1 MALVVKNSPA
11 PCRRCRR
18 RGFGPWIRKI
28 SWREAWQPTPVFLP
42 GESRGQKSL
51 AGYSPWGCRVGHNW
65 SDLAHMLLW
74 ILNYSLDIGCISL
87 CLSLTWGS
95 SIWLWSMRTG
105 SSVLG
110 EGDSTPLQYSCLEN
124 PRDGGAWRAAV
135 YGVAQSR
142 TRLKWLSSSSSSV
155 LSCLCSFWQWDLTRV
170 YTSPWKERISF
181 TCS

>member
-28 SWREAWQPTPVFLP
+28 SWREAWQPTPVLLP
-42 GESRGQKSL
+42 GESHGQKSL

-87 CLSLTWGS
+87 CLSLSPGGLASDFGQWEQVVASSEKAIAPHSSTLAWRIPGTGQPGGLPSVGSHRVRHDWSDLAAAAAAAAAAAGS
-95 SIWLWSMRTG
+95 SLVCVHFDNDT
-105 SSVLG
+105 
-110 EGDSTPLQYSCLEN
+110 
-124 PRDGGAWRAAV
+124 
-135 YGVAQSR
+135 
-142 TRLKWLSSSSSSV
+142 
-155 LSCLCSFWQWDLTRV
+155 
-170 YTSPWKERISF
+170 
-181 TCS
+181 